1 MLPKV
6 FFFFFFWGGGG
17 GGGGGEEERLVLFQ
31 QIPHKFQEGGGG
43 GGEMGKIL
51 GKYSN
56 GQMLPFASSPSHSIH
71 KFQGFCQS
79 GAPT

>member
-17 GGGGGEEERLVLFQ
+17 GGGGGGGEASLVPTDSTQ
-31 QIPHKFQEGGGG
+31 VPRGRG

-51 GKYSN
+51 AKYSS

-71 KFQGFCQS
+71 GFYQS
-79 GAPT
+79 GAHQET